1 MGLPGLAGCGRLNAV
16 NGLLPPLFGSRL
28 PPLFGLAAG
37 LPDPN
42 TELIPFPD
50 GLPNTFL
57 GFSGIEFGPFD
68 KVADEKPDGI
78 TFATC

>member
-1 MGLPGLAGCGRLNAV
+1 M
-16 NGLLPPLFGSRL
+16 
-28 PPLFGLAAG
+28 PPLFGLPAG

-42 TELIPFPD
+42 AELIPFPD

-57 GFSGIEFGPFD
+57 GFSGKPSLLWGMEFGPFD
-68 KVADEKPDGI
+68 KVADENPDGI